1 MMELTLYKKKKND
14 PTRCDE
20 NKERIKKTPKTQVK
34 ANYLKKRLKTF
45 FSVFCFRFIN
55 LFRLCPH

>member
-1 MMELTLYKKKKND
+1 MHLNLKRKD
-14 PTRCDE
+14 Q
-20 NKERIKKTPKTQVK
+20 KTTKIQVK
-34 ANYLKKRLKTF
+34 ANRLKKRLKTL